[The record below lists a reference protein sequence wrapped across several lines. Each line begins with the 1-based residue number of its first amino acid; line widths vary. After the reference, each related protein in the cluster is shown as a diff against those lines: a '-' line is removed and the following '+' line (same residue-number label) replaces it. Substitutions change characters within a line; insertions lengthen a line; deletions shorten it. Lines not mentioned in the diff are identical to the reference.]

1 MIATFITSQIR
12 IGICIKTM
20 RGAVPLFT
28 VQYITIPSICTS
40 MVDPVVGD
48 TVEHHNHQTEN
59 KLGPVVQESRK
70 QPDTVRKL
78 CETQC
83 IYSTV

>member
-1 MIATFITSQIR
+1 
-12 IGICIKTM
+12 
-20 RGAVPLFT
+20 
-28 VQYITIPSICTS
+28 

-70 QPDTVRKL
+70 QPDTVRRLNAYLQYNQRLEMLAKVHL
-78 CETQC
+78 TDVDPAHLKPDP
-83 IYSTV
+83 SKTWKPDSDPT

>member
-1 MIATFITSQIR
+1 MIATFVNGQIR

-20 RGAVPLFT
+20 RGA